1 MKFGDFVRARRTE
14 LGFTLRDFCS
24 TFGYDPS
31 NWSKIER
38 GKLPPSDDQHI
49 LDVWAEQLNIK
60 KGTNNWQLFSDL
72 AFQDRGKIP
81 TDILGNDVYA
91 DALLQFY
98 KILRERQPT
107 HEDIDTLVDIL
118 GKNNFLPEK

>member
-1 MKFGDFVRARRTE
+1 MKFGDFVRNRRTE
-14 LGFTLRDFCS
+14 LGFTLRDFCQ

-31 NWSKIER
+31 NWSKVER

-60 KGTNNWQLFSDL
+60 KGTDNWQLFSDL

-81 TDILGNDVYA
+81 PDILENELYT
-91 DALLQFY
+91 DALLHFY
-98 KILRERQPT
+98 KTLREQKPAQ
-107 HEDIDTLVDIL
+107 EDLDRFVEIL
-118 GKNNFLPEK
+118 GKK